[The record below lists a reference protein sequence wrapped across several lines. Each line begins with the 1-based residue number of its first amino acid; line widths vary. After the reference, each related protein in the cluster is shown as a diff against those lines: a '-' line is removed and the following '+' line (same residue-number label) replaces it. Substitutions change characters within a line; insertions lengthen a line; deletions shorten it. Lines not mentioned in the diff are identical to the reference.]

1 MEWIL
6 KTVLGV
12 TLLAASLLALVLA
25 GFYIGQRRLVYF
37 PDMTRGDADVT
48 SNFELLRPDGVHLRG
63 WEDRPGQPRALL
75 YFGGNAET
83 LQSARAQLAGCCAGW
98 TRYVVPYRGYGGSDG
113 EPDRDAMLADALALY
128 DEVAKR
134 HPGQPVA
141 VVGRSLGSGVAAWV
155 ASRRPVAK
163 LVLVTPFDS
172 LGKVAKVHY
181 PWLPVDLLLR
191 ERYDSADWLRGRRE
205 PTLVLRASDDRAVP
219 AANTDALLAALSP
232 TTQVVVIEGSHDSL
246 SASPA
251 YGEALAAF
259 LR

>member
-1 MEWIL
+1 MESIL
-6 KTVLGV
+6 KTILGV

-25 GFYIGQRRLVYF
+25 GFYIVQRRLVYF
-37 PDMTRGDADVT
+37 SDMTRGDADVT

-63 WEDRPGQPRALL
+63 W
-75 YFGGNAET
+75 
-83 LQSARAQLAGCCAGW
+83 
-98 TRYVVPYRGYGGSDG
+98 
-113 EPDRDAMLADALALY
+113 
-128 DEVAKR
+128 
-134 HPGQPVA
+134 
-141 VVGRSLGSGVAAWV
+141 WV

-181 PWLPVDLLLR
+181 PRLPVDLLLR

-205 PTLVLRASDDRAVP
+205 PTLVLRASDDRVVP
-219 AANTDALLAALSP
+219 AANTDALLAALPP
-232 TTQVVVIEGSHDSL
+232 TTQVVAIESSHDSL
-246 SASPA
+246 SASPT